1 MDKLLK
7 IILKYRKNT
16 KKSILT
22 RHALKFLYKIDL
34 PKEVII
40 GNEFVLA
47 HNAIGLVIHPNTI
60 IGNNVKIY
68 QGVTLGRSDIYR
80 NITESKFEKIKIN
93 DDVII
98 CAGAKVIC
106 KQGTLTIGKGTL
118 IGANAVLT
126 CSTGENE
133 IWAGI
138 PAKKIGYRSQCI

>member
-7 IILKYRKNT
+7 SILTYRKKT
-16 KKSILT
+16 KKSVIIPKI
-22 RHALKFLYKIDL
+22 LKFLYKIDL
-34 PKEVII
+34 PKEVDI
-40 GNEFVLA
+40 GENLQLP
-47 HNAIGLVIHPNTI
+47 HNATGLVIHPNTT

-68 QGVTLGRSDIYR
+68 QGVTLGRADIHKDI
-80 NITESKFEKIKIN
+80 NESEFKQIKID

-106 KQGTLTIGKGTL
+106 KDGILTVGKGTI
-118 IGANAVLT
+118 IGANAVLM

-138 PAKKIGYRSQCI
+138 PAKRIGYKN